1 MAVNYSSLRTLITL
15 LLTDSPPQK
24 LDPLV
29 PRRVL
34 DRKAFLLV
42 SVVPS
47 MQEGET
53 AFRLQAGGEYRR
65 EQ

>member
-1 MAVNYSSLRTLITL
+1 MVVNYSSQPTLITL
-15 LLTDSPPQK
+15 LLTDSLRQQLEP
-24 LDPLV
+24 V
-29 PRRVL
+29 VRRQIL

-42 SVVPS
+42 GVVPS